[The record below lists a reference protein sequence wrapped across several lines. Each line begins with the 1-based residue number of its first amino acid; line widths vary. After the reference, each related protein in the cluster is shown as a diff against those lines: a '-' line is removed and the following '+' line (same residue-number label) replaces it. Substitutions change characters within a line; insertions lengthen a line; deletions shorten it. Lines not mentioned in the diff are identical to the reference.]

1 MMTELFTK
9 RSKQQQKRV
18 FGYFKYIFND
28 HFVLALM
35 FLLGALAFQYA
46 SWIQTLTPG
55 SVPQRWVILWVLIIS
70 LLLLVGQLATFVD
83 HADIVFLLPAEKHFE
98 KYMRSAFRYSL
109 RWPSAFLAGVLAVS
123 WPFLSRVG
131 EFSGL
136 TFIGMLIA
144 LLSFKWAMLLTQTK
158 TFEQSGDAWR
168 YSRFAL
174 MVAHVLI
181 LWGTLNYQIWLYPIC
196 GVLIFGLTFLLVRRV
211 KGSRTWQWERLID
224 QENRRQQQ
232 VDAVLSLFVDVPH
245 RMMAVKRRK
254 WVDHLLVN
262 QQASRTPYPF
272 LYSRTFWR
280 QNFWLGLWVRLTLFT
295 AVVTFFLPA
304 HWLSLVII
312 ALLILMN
319 GMQLLPLMNSYDREP
334 LLRIYPNTTS
344 HKAKDGAR
352 WLGLPLSLTA
362 IVTSIV
368 AIWHYL
374 ATPGFIFPAILVTIA
389 TVVLYLWVYL
399 PFRYRKKQ

>member
-98 KYMRSAFRYSL
+98 EYMRSAFRYSL

-144 LLSFKWAMLLTQTK
+144 LLGFKWAMLLTQTK

-168 YSRFAL
+168 YSHFAL
-174 MVAHVLI
+174 MVAHALI